1 MKKKVL
7 ITILIIFILLICSMI
22 GVWIII
28 SPKDDVTTLAKENVI
43 NPNTIVEDTTI
54 ENTISNEVEPEPTA
68 TVPETEIIAE
78 EPKQD
83 EVTVEKTT
91 TSTTTTSKNT
101 SSTGTST
108 KNNKTD
114 NTQNS
119 KDTSSKSTSSSTSV
133 QTTTQTTTK
142 PVEQT
147 TQTQTQTQTPTQP
160 TRCTNN
166 NNHGM
171 DVGNSGKW
179 FNSKSEAIAFYEEKI
194 NYWDEWWKKADP
206 NDTNADAT
214 YYKNCPK
221 GYEIWSC
228 MYCGK
233 WTINLY
239 YR

>member
-28 SPKDDVTTLAKENVI
+28 SPKDDVTTLAEENVI
-43 NPNTIVEDTTI
+43 NQNTIVEDTTI
-54 ENTISNEVEPEPTA
+54 ENTISNEVEPETPA

-119 KDTSSKSTSSSTSV
+119 KNTSSKSTSSSTSV

-147 TQTQTQTQTPTQP
+147 TQTQTPTQP

-166 NNHGM
+166 NNHAM
-171 DVGNSGKW
+171 DVGNCGKW